1 MNRETIRS
9 LIRPFFIALG
19 LSTMVGSGCYVGQS
33 WLWAL
38 PYHID
43 ISSNNER
50 HAYATLATNA
60 AAAFYPVVAGC
71 FVFTFALTAR
81 APSRRSPA

>member
-19 LSTMVGSGCYVGQS
+19 LSTMVGSGCYMANA
-33 WLWAL
+33 WLWEMCDYFSHSEQHFYYKLAL
-38 PYHID
+38 
-43 ISSNNER
+43 
-50 HAYATLATNA
+50 A
-60 AAAFYPVVAGC
+60 ADNAFYPLVAGC